1 MGIKGQISTEMII
14 ILAILLAVIVLV
26 ATNLQKLAK
35 ENVASAAREGANIS
49 GTISEITGT
58 TGLSTGSTCNY
69 DYECQSG
76 ICSSGVCQ

>member
-1 MGIKGQISTEMII
+1 MFKGQISTEMII

-35 ENVASAAREGANIS
+35 QNVASATREGMNIS
-49 GTISEITGT
+49 STIGEITGSQ
-58 TGLSTGSTCNY
+58 GLATGSSCTQ

-76 ICSSGVCQ
+76 TCKDLQCD